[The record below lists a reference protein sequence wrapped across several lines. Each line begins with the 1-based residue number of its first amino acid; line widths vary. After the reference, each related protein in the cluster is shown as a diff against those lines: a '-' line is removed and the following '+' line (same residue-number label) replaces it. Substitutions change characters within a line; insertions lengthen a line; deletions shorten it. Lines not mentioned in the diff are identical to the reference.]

1 MATRLS
7 TWAAAAYLATVGPS
21 LAFAQQAEQST
32 RQQQPSWDWPCP
44 WHMWNAGWGFWWIF
58 PLLMLLMIVFCAGI
72 FFLGHS
78 RAAATRIIRRMRPLP
93 GFASYVCPMHREVRE
108 SAAGKCPKCGMDL
121 LREGTRIGCSLTA
134 A

>member
-72 FFLGHS
+72 FFLGHRS
-78 RAAATRIIRRMRPLP
+78 SSGNAHHSTDAASPGLRILCMPHAP
-93 GFASYVCPMHREVRE
+93 
-108 SAAGKCPKCGMDL
+108 
-121 LREGTRIGCSLTA
+121 
-134 A
+134 